1 MRDQL
6 CGTVWPRDGMN
17 VPLIVILSLAFPL
30 LWLSAFTDRRS
41 FDHAIK
47 LRELITEILQSIAE
61 WENGK
66 LSVIKILAFKGYGP
80 NLENKLKLIRGY
92 LLIRFVAKLPRRRN
106 IHAACLIL
114 PQFYEC
120 VWSCPA
126 GFRQQADI
134 LAREIKRLLK

>member
-1 MRDQL
+1 
-6 CGTVWPRDGMN
+6 MN
-17 VPLIVILSLAFPL
+17 VPLIVIVSLAFPL

-47 LRELITEILQSIAE
+47 LREMITEILQSIAE

-66 LSVIKILAFKGYGP
+66 LSVIKILAFKGYSP

-92 LLIRFVAKLPRRRN
+92 VLIRFLAKLPRKRN
-106 IHAACLIL
+106 IQAACMIL
-114 PQFYEC
+114 PEFYEC
-120 VWSCPA
+120 VWSSPA

-134 LAREIKRLLK
+134 LADKIKSLLK

>member
-1 MRDQL
+1 MHGHL

-17 VPLIVILSLAFPL
+17 VPLIVIVSLAFPL

-47 LRELITEILQSIAE
+47 LREMITEILQSIGE
-61 WENGK
+61 WEDGK
-66 LSVIKILAFKGYGP
+66 LGVIKILAFKGYGP

-92 LLIRFVAKLPRRRN
+92 LLIRFLAKLPRKRN
-106 IHAACLIL
+106 IQAACMIL
-114 PQFYEC
+114 PEFYEC
-120 VWSCPA
+120 VWSSPA

-134 LAREIKRLLK
+134 LAGKIKSLLK

>member
-1 MRDQL
+1 
-6 CGTVWPRDGMN
+6 MN
-17 VPLIVILSLAFPL
+17 VPLIVIVSLAFPL

-61 WENGK
+61 WENGR
-66 LSVIKILAFKGYGP
+66 LGVTKILAFKGYGP

-92 LLIRFVAKLPRRRN
+92 VLIRFVAKLPRKRN
-106 IHAACLIL
+106 IHAVCMIL
-114 PQFYEC
+114 PEFYEC
-120 VWSCPA
+120 VWSRPT

-134 LAREIKRLLK
+134 LAHKIKHLLK

>member
-1 MRDQL
+1 
-6 CGTVWPRDGMN
+6 MN
-17 VPLIVILSLAFPL
+17 VPLIIVVSLAFPL

-41 FDHAIK
+41 FDHAVK
-47 LRELITEILQSIAE
+47 LREIIAEILQSIAE

-80 NLENKLKLIRGY
+80 NLQNKLKLIRGY
-92 LLIRFVAKLPRRRN
+92 LLIRFLARLPRKRN
-106 IHAACLIL
+106 IYAACMIL
-114 PQFYEC
+114 PEFYEC

-134 LAREIKRLLK
+134 LAGELKRLLK